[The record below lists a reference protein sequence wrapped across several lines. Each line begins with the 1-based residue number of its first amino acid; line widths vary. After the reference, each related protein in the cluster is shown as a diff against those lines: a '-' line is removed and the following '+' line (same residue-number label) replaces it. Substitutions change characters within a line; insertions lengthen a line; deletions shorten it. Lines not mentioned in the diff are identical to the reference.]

1 MTTEARSREGVLL
14 DALRRNLTLLGEL
27 ALRYDVEIQPERPAD
42 EIPTVSSPDAVRRLL
57 GPEMAGLAQE
67 QLRVLLLDKRNRV
80 VGQRVIY
87 QGSVDAVA
95 VRPAEAFRPAVI
107 AGAPAVIAVHNH
119 PSCDPS
125 PSPSDVATTRTLAE
139 AGRLLGIE
147 LLDHVV
153 LARDGAVSLREQ
165 GVLPLPGKGDL
176 SCS

>member
-1 MTTEARSREGVLL
+1 MTTEATNREGVLL

-27 ALRYDVEIQPERPAD
+27 ALRYDVETQPDQPAED
-42 EIPTVSSPDAVRRLL
+42 LPAVSTPDAVRRLL
-57 GPEMAGLAQE
+57 GPEMAGLVQE

-80 VGQRVIY
+80 VGQRVVY
-87 QGSVDAVA
+87 QGSVDAVV
-95 VRPAEAFRPAVI
+95 VRPAELFRSAVI
-107 AGAPAVIAVHNH
+107 AGVPAVIAVHNH
-119 PSCDPS
+119 PSGDPS

-165 GVLPLPGKGDL
+165 GVLPLARKGDR